1 MPYRMHFFLSLLR
14 VELNIPKYVSFQ
26 TVIPKEKKADAHL
39 IQVQIFTAA
48 SQVIP
53 PQTTRFFSEIAM
65 MGQCH

>member
-1 MPYRMHFFLSLLR
+1 MHFFLSLLR